1 VPLAAIVLCF
11 SANRSTNDGIN
22 IIFLTKDLIAVFFE
36 VFNFIVSGSVV
47 ADVRICGQKDLWW
60 LAG

>member
-1 VPLAAIVLCF
+1 MCF
-11 SANRSTNDGIN
+11 TNDLEAL
-22 IIFLTKDLIAVFFE
+22 IFGVPVSLMY
-36 VFNFIVSGSVV
+36 SGSV